1 MNILKILK
9 YKDLNINPVH
19 PIKNMLNQKKK
30 KKIIKKKKKKKIIII
45 IIIKLYKDI

>member
-1 MNILKILK
+1 MNILKLLK

-30 KKIIKKKKKKKIIII
+30 KKIIII

>member
-1 MNILKILK
+1 MNILKLLK

-19 PIKNMLNQKKK
+19 PIKNMLKQ
-30 KKIIKKKKKKKIIII
+30 KKKKKIIII

>member
-1 MNILKILK
+1 MNILKLLK

-30 KKIIKKKKKKKIIII
+30 KKKKKIII